1 MTTALSRADAEMECV
16 LGLSNVRPGIV
27 PQRYVFY
34 GWDGDP
40 SPLADFTARLKP
52 GAELCAVVPS
62 SSLASFVRLMRF
74 PFLNHVLVRANDMP
88 SLTITALKLFTGDI
102 FGIEKYLPPNV
113 EVHLTRLRDY
123 EGRSRAIDSVLAFAE
138 AAGVRRQI
146 RSAIG
151 QVCEELLMNALYDAP
166 VDEGGNAVFAT
177 VDPQARLRQQSP
189 RPVSIRYATTEE
201 HFAVAVRDRFG
212 TLEKAHILSYLEKCI
227 KSPNQI
233 DRKTYGAG
241 LGLYLIA
248 NNATQFIV
256 NLAPG
261 MASEVVCTF
270 DRKGARAPLKI
281 LSCFVHPGLAARP
294 AGPTLDSSVPRVP
307 PGSEQVLGLSQGGQA
322 DSQYAGAQGVEAPG
336 RSASASGTMG
346 GSGHGTGGAS

>member
-1 MTTALSRADAEMECV
+1 MATALGAAGADVDGV
-16 LGLSNVRPGIV
+16 LGLRNVRPGTIA
-27 PQRYVFY
+27 QRYVFY
-34 GWDGDP
+34 AWDGDP
-40 SPLADFTARLKP
+40 TPLPGLSGRLKV
-52 GAELCAVVPS
+52 GAELCAVVPE
-62 SSLASFVRLMRF
+62 SSLGAFVNLMRY
-74 PFLNHVLVRANDMP
+74 PYLNHVLVRSDNMA

-102 FGIEKYLPPNV
+102 FGIEKYLPPEI

-123 EGRSRAIDSVLAFAE
+123 GGRSRAIDSVLAFAE

-166 VDEGGNAVFAT
+166 VDDGGNAVFAE
-177 VDPQARLRQQSP
+177 VDPHARVEQQSP
-189 RPVSIRYATTEE
+189 RPVSIRYATTAT

-212 TLEKAHILSYLEKCI
+212 TLEKSHILNYLEKCL

-248 NNATQFIV
+248 NNAAQFIV

-270 DRKGARAPLKI
+270 DRKAAKVPLRI
-281 LSCFVHPGLAARP
+281 LSCFVHPGLAAQR
-294 AGPTLDSSVPRVP
+294 
-307 PGSEQVLGLSQGGQA
+307 
-322 DSQYAGAQGVEAPG
+322 AGASGGGTSPGTAPAAG
-336 RSASASGTMG
+336 AGGTPAEGGGSASG
-346 GSGHGTGGAS
+346 GAT

>member
-1 MTTALSRADAEMECV
+1 MATALASATAEVDSV
-16 LGLSNVRPGIV
+16 LGLRNVRAGTI

-40 SPLADFTARLKP
+40 TPLGELSSRLKP
-52 GAELCAVVPS
+52 GAELCAVVPA
-62 SSLASFVRLMRF
+62 SSLAAFVKLMRF
-74 PFLNHVLVRANDMP
+74 PYLNHVLVRSDDMA

-102 FGIEKYLPPNV
+102 FGIEKYLPPEI

-123 EGRSRAIDSVLAFAE
+123 GGRSRAIDSVLAFAE

-166 VDEGGNAVFAT
+166 VDDGGNAVFAE
-177 VDPQARLRQQSP
+177 VDPHLRLDQQSP
-189 RPVSIRYATTEE
+189 RPVSIRYATTAQ

-212 TLEKAHILSYLEKCI
+212 TLEKAHILNYLEKCL
-227 KSPNQI
+227 KSPDQI

-248 NNATQFIV
+248 NNAAQFIV

-270 DRKGARAPLKI
+270 DRKAAKVPLKI
-281 LSCFVHPGLAARP
+281 LSCFVHPGLAAHP
-294 AGPTLDSSVPRVP
+294 AGPLVEASSP
-307 PGSEQVLGLSQGGQA
+307 PGFDGMAAAAGDRGPEGG
-322 DSQYAGAQGVEAPG
+322 GA
-336 RSASASGTMG
+336 ASG
-346 GSGHGTGGAS
+346 GAT

>member
-1 MTTALSRADAEMECV
+1 LARRRVLAIAEDASTLDAMATALAAAAADVDSV
-16 LGLSNVRPGIV
+16 LGLKNVREGTIS
-27 PQRYVFY
+27 QRYVFY
-34 GWDGDP
+34 GWDGNP
-40 SPLADFTARLKP
+40 TPLHDLSARLKP
-52 GAELCAVVPS
+52 GAELCAIVPA
-62 SSLASFVRLMRF
+62 SSLAAFVELMRF
-74 PFLNHVLVRANDMP
+74 PYLSHVLVRSEPMT

-102 FGIEKYLPPNV
+102 FGIEKYLPPEV

-123 EGRSRAIDSVLAFAE
+123 GGRSRAIDSVLAFAE

-166 VDEGGNAVFAT
+166 VDDGGNAVFAE
-177 VDPQARLRQQSP
+177 VDPHARLEAQSP
-189 RPVSIRYATTEE
+189 RPVSIRYATTDQ

-212 TLEKAHILSYLEKCI
+212 TLEKAHILNYLEKCLR
-227 KSPNQI
+227 SPNQI

-248 NNATQFIV
+248 NNAAQFIV

-270 DRKGARAPLKI
+270 DRKGAKVPLKI
-281 LSCFVHPGLAARP
+281 LSCFVHPGLAAHP
-294 AGPTLDSSVPRVP
+294 AGPVADPSAPRGP
-307 PGSEQVLGLSQGGQA
+307 SMPSDGG
-322 DSQYAGAQGVEAPG
+322 GAP
-336 RSASASGTMG
+336 
-346 GSGHGTGGAS
+346 TGGAV

>member
-1 MTTALSRADAEMECV
+1 MARALANAGAEV
-16 LGLSNVRPGIV
+16 VTVAGPTRLPPGLVA
-27 PQRYVFY
+27 QRYVFF
-34 GWDGDP
+34 GWNGEP
-40 SPLADFTARLKP
+40 QPLRELEPRLKA
-52 GAELCAVVPS
+52 GAEVCAVVPE
-62 SSLASFVRLMRF
+62 SSLGGFVELMRTKC
-74 PFLNHVLVRANDMP
+74 LSHCLVRTDDMT

-102 FGIEKYLPPNV
+102 FGIEKYLPPDL

-123 EGRSRAIDSVLAFAE
+123 NGRSRAIDSVLAFAE

-166 VDEGGNAVFAT
+166 VDEEGQGVFAE
-177 VDPQARLRQQSP
+177 VDPHARVEQQSP
-189 RPVSIRYATTEE
+189 RPVSIRYATTPQ
-201 HFAVAVRDRFG
+201 HFAVAVRDRYG
-212 TLEKAHILSYLEKCI
+212 TLEKQHILNYLEKCL

-248 NNATQFIV
+248 NNAGQFIV

-270 DRKGARAPLKI
+270 DRKGAKVPLKI
-281 LSCFVHPGLAARP
+281 LSVFVHPGLVARHGGAGDAGGNGPAPGDDSADP
-294 AGPTLDSSVPRVP
+294 AG
-307 PGSEQVLGLSQGGQA
+307 A
-322 DSQYAGAQGVEAPG
+322 APG
-336 RSASASGTMG
+336 GGTA
-346 GSGHGTGGAS
+346 GSVT